1 MFAIKKRYIFL
12 FLILLFIILMQF
24 EMPQTYR
31 PIKGLLGNI
40 LNPFIYLADNTVDFF
55 TSTFDK
61 YINLINVK
69 EENKK
74 LKNELDKLNFENIK
88 LREKLKELDRLK
100 KLLNFKEAFEFNTIA
115 CNVIGR
121 NNYGL
126 IKYIIIDRGSND
138 GLDVDMP
145 VISSKGLV
153 GKVVELYR
161 HSAKVKIVLD
171 RSLKVAVMN
180 FNTRE
185 TGVVS
190 GTDYGLLEVNFYS
203 NIGKVNIGDLFI
215 TSGFGML
222 YPKGLPV
229 GVVVKYENED
239 YGLFK
244 KVYLKPIVDFNK
256 LENVLVILKNEK
268 IQNN

>member
-1 MFAIKKRYIFL
+1 
-12 FLILLFIILMQF
+12 MQY

-40 LNPFIYLADNTVDFF
+40 LNPFIYLADSSIDFSV
-55 TSTFDK
+55 STFDK
-61 YINLINVK
+61 YIDLVNVK
-69 EENKK
+69 EENKI
-74 LKNELDKLNFENIK
+74 LKDKLDKLSFENIK
-88 LREKLKELDRLK
+88 LKEKLKELDRLK
-100 KLLNFKEAFEFNTIA
+100 KLLNFKEAFEFDTIA

-126 IKYIIIDRGSND
+126 IRYIIIDRGSDD
-138 GLDVDMP
+138 GLDKDMP

-153 GKVVELYR
+153 GKVVELYKN
-161 HSAKVKIVLD
+161 SAKVKIILD

-185 TGVVS
+185 TGFVS
-190 GTDYGLLEVNFYS
+190 GTDYGLLEVDFYS

-215 TSGFGML
+215 TSGLGML

-229 GVVVKYENED
+229 GIVVKYDNED

-244 KVYLKPIVDFNK
+244 KVYLKPIVNFYK

-268 IQNN
+268 TQNN